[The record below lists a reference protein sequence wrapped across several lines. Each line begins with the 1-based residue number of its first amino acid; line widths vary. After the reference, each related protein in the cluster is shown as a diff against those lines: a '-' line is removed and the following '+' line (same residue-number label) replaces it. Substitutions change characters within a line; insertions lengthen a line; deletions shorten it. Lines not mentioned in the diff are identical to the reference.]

1 MPVKDIRWIQRF
13 QNYKKA
19 MSKLAEVAKSKTV
32 NELSELEREGLIQR
46 FECTYELAWKTL
58 QDLLEAKGYKNITG
72 PNPVIEQAFQDGY
85 LQDSSAWKQ
94 MKKSRDLT
102 SHTYNSE
109 TAQDIAEKILAIYY
123 FALKDLEDVLD
134 LEKYGK

>member
-1 MPVKDIRWIQRF
+1 MPLTDIRWIQRF

-85 LQDSSAWKQ
+85 LQDSSA
-94 MKKSRDLT
+94 
-102 SHTYNSE
+102 
-109 TAQDIAEKILAIYY
+109 
-123 FALKDLEDVLD
+123 
-134 LEKYGK
+134 